1 MATPCVSPTTLS
13 EILPNLNTDALRN
26 FLETGV
32 LPNPIPNPI
41 PEPVPEIDNDVFPT
55 CPTMVYSSKYR
66 CMLPGWVYKQGY
78 DS

>member
-1 MATPCVSPTTLS
+1 MATPVVSPTTLS
-13 EILPNLNTDALRN
+13 EILPNLNTDALRT
-26 FLETGV
+26 FLETSV
-32 LPNPIPNPI
+32 LPNLI

-78 DS
+78 DI